1 MNELVLYQF
10 PVSHFCEKVRW
21 ALDFK
26 GLEYRTVNLL
36 PGAHIKTIRAIAP
49 QTTVPLLKHGDKI
62 IQGSAAIIDYLDEL
76 QPQPS
81 LTPEDDMAA
90 KQARQQ
96 EALYDTQLGPA
107 TRLYSYH
114 YLLDKPSLAVPLLTF
129 GHSLPMKIVFRI
141 FFFKIA
147 QIMRAKMRINDT
159 TAAAA
164 EQTINQHLE
173 EIASVYAD
181 GQFLVGDQLTRAD
194 LAACA
199 FLAPT
204 FMPVEYGIDWPDIS
218 RFPLEMRDWLAA
230 HQEQVNVVGAV
241 YRANRRK
248 NA

>member
-1 MNELVLYQF
+1 MIF
-10 PVSHFCEKVRW
+10 P
-21 ALDFK
+21 DFF
-26 GLEYRTVNLL
+26 GFRYR
-36 PGAHIKTIRAIAP
+36 
-49 QTTVPLLKHGDKI
+49 
-62 IQGSAAIIDYLDEL
+62 
-76 QPQPS
+76 
-81 LTPEDDMAA
+81 
-90 KQARQQ
+90 
-96 EALYDTQLGPA
+96 
-107 TRLYSYH
+107 
-114 YLLDKPSLAVPLLTF
+114 
-129 GHSLPMKIVFRI
+129 FRI
-141 FFFKIA
+141 IYNDFHSFF
-147 QIMRAKMRINDT
+147 
-159 TAAAA
+159 